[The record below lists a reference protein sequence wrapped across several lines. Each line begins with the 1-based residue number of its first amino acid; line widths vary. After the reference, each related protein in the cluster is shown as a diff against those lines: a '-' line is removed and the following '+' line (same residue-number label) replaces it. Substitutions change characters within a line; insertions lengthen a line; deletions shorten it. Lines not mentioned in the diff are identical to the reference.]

1 MLCYTFVYEILI
13 QASKPFF
20 LYIGELRRR
29 GIEKSIKRNKLAKR
43 VYIGLVILIL
53 TAAAAMVFIT
63 GRIVFNS
70 TSQFVSNDEAY
81 FESTMEYFKERG
93 FDYDGLLET
102 YNVEKAELISSYDGH
117 TIPAE
122 LIYAD
127 SKNND
132 TVILIHGLGGNR
144 IEILP
149 FASIFLE
156 YGYNVLTYDQRSAG
170 ENYAPYTTLGYLESY
185 DTADTVAYLDG
196 IIDPDNKIHIWG
208 TSAGAATAG
217 MAVSRGIVEERV
229 SSLILDCPISSNDD
243 IARLNMNG
251 MNIGI
256 PLDFLMFSSD
266 IYYKLTLE
274 FFYSRASAEECL
286 KNSTLPVLILASK
299 SDETAPF
306 FMAEKIH
313 AAASDSTLV
322 FVEDSSHGRLFRD
335 YPEWYEEQ
343 ILLFLDSQ
351 SN

>member
-1 MLCYTFVYEILI
+1 MEFHENNIKR
-13 QASKPFF
+13 SKPV
-20 LYIGELRRR
+20 
-29 GIEKSIKRNKLAKR
+29 KR
-43 VYIGLVILIL
+43 VCIGLAILIL

-63 GRIVFNS
+63 GHIVFNN
-70 TSQFVSNDEAY
+70 TSQFVSNDTAY

-93 FDYDGLLET
+93 FDYDELLET
-102 YNVEKAELISSYDGH
+102 YNVEKVELTSSYDGH

-156 YGYNVLTYDQRSAG
+156 YGYNVLSYDQRSAG

-185 DTADTVAYLDG
+185 DTADTVAYLDE
-196 IIDPDNKIHIWG
+196 IIDPDNEIHIWG

-243 IARLNMNG
+243 IARLSMSE

-256 PLDFLMFSSD
+256 PLDFLMFSAD
-266 IYYKLTLE
+266 IYYQLKLG
-274 FFYSRASAEECL
+274 FFYSNASAEECL

-299 SDETAPF
+299 ADETAPF

-313 AAASDSTLV
+313 AAASNSTLV
-322 FVEDSSHGRLFRD
+322 FVEDSAHGRLFRD